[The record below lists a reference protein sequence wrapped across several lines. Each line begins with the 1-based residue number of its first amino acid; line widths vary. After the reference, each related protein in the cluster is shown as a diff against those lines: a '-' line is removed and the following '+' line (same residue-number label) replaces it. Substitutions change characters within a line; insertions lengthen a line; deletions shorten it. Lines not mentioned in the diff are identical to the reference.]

1 MAKAK
6 TAYVCSECGAS
17 SPKWVGQCPSCN
29 AWNSLTETVVAAPSP
44 SRVARLV
51 PSAATQASPLSHI
64 EAEKISRRRTGIG
77 EFDRVLGGGLVA
89 GSVVLIGGDPG
100 IGK

>member
-6 TAYVCSECGAS
+6 TAYVCTECGAS

-29 AWNSLTETVVAAPSP
+29 AWNSLTETVIASTSA

-51 PSAATQASPLSHI
+51 PATATQASPLSRI
-64 EAEKISRRRTGIG
+64 EAEKIASRRTG
-77 EFDRVLGGGLVA
+77 
-89 GSVVLIGGDPG
+89 
-100 IGK
+100 